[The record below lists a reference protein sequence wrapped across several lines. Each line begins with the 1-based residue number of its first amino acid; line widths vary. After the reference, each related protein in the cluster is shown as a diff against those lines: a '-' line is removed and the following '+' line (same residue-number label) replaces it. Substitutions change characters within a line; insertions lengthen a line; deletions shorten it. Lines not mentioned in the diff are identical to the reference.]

1 MTKLILDTVKK
12 NFKIL
17 SFIIFIIQSSQL
29 FAQTKADSTSVWKKV
44 CDDFKECKWVFNEKF
59 KDNSNKWPL
68 ISDEEKGIAELMPG
82 GGLHIK
88 TNKKIDFAQWIKLE
102 VDQYEDFSIES
113 DIKYAG
119 GNSDGFYGI
128 IYGVKDWDNYHYFC
142 INASGYYNYGVR
154 YEGLNAI
161 FSGNLYSSNILKGK
175 NSNKLKIK
183 KSGKKIYLSV
193 NGEILDNFNYRP
205 IVGKRAGFVAFD
217 TKINLE
223 IANLV
228 YQRDIDDDAPQVE
241 KGDEKY
247 TSTGSGFI
255 ISQKGYVVTNFHV
268 IEKVDKCFVELK
280 INNEAKT
287 FEAEVVQKDPKSD
300 LAILKIKGTTLD
312 EAQFKIPF
320 SYPTSTSDVGTQ
332 VFTLGFPM
340 ALTAMGKEVKFTDGK
355 ISAKTGYQ
363 GDIGSYQTSVP
374 VQPGNSG
381 GPLFDNEGK
390 LVGVINAKIMD
401 ADNVSY
407 AIKSSN
413 LRNLYELLPE
423 KIETEN
429 KNEIAGLT
437 LEQKIKLLS
446 KFTVLIKS
454 K

>member
-1 MTKLILDTVKK
+1 MKKHLLLIFL
-12 NFKIL
+12 L
-17 SFIIFIIQSSQL
+17 CQL
-29 FAQTKADSTSVWKKV
+29 LTSGLLWAQEKSDSASVWKKV
-44 CDDFKECKWVFNEKF
+44 CDDFKECKLVFNEKF

-68 ISDEEKGIAELMPG
+68 INDEEKGIAELLPT

-102 VDQYEDFSIES
+102 VDQYEDFSIET
-113 DIKYAG
+113 DIKFVG
-119 GNSDGFYGI
+119 GNSDAFYGI
-128 IYGVKDWDNYHYFC
+128 IYGVKDWDNYHFFC

-161 FSGNLYSSNILKGK
+161 FSGNLYSTHILRGK
-175 NSNKLKIK
+175 NVNKLKIK
-183 KSGKKIYLSV
+183 KSGKKAYFSV

-205 IVGKRAGFVAFD
+205 IVGKRVGLVTFEA
-217 TKINLE
+217 KINLE
-223 IANLV
+223 VANLI
-228 YQRDIDDDAPQVE
+228 YQRDIDSESTPVE

-247 TSTGSGFI
+247 TSSGTGFI
-255 ISQKGYVVTNFHV
+255 VSQKGYIVTNYHV
-268 IEKVDKCFVELK
+268 IEKIDKCYVELK

-287 FEAEVVQKDPKSD
+287 YEAEVVQKDPKSD
-300 LAILKIKGTTLD
+300 LAILKIKGASLD
-312 EAQFKIPF
+312 AVQFKIPYA
-320 SYPTSTSDVGTQ
+320 YPTASSDVGTQ

-381 GPLFDNEGK
+381 GPLFDNEGR
-390 LVGVINAKIMD
+390 LVGVINAKIME

-413 LRNLYELLPE
+413 LRNLYDLLPE
-423 KIETEN
+423 PIEMEN
-429 KNEIAGLT
+429 KNELVGLT

-446 KFTVLIKS
+446 NFTVLIKS